1 MISPIFSTKPYQYQ
15 NNNVSFKANINSPR
29 LKFSSKDF
37 FVNIEGYGKNLEWAE
52 KAKALA
58 DTTVNLIRN
67 KCSFD
72 NIMRYIAAGI
82 ARANSDAAN
91 KLKRESS
98 GVLRIEREHYK
109 FIDMPPNH
117 ELITHYGQTARYS
130 GYKNRLD
137 WIQCNPLKNPFKE
150 INLSRPMRNEDGS
163 YINHCHQYKIN
174 SGMDLLMQ
182 KHNALVAKYKPEE
195 VKKDDINDINE
206 RIAEIRWILAHL
218 TPWVRGSD
226 AISNIYMRALY
237 KALGV
242 KSYNLAKGTSL
253 DLEAYCTPLEEY
265 KKEFQNYFVK
275 KPKVIE

>member
-82 ARANSDAAN
+82 ARANSDATN

-98 GVLRIEREHYK
+98 GVLRTEREH
-109 FIDMPPNH
+109 
-117 ELITHYGQTARYS
+117 
-130 GYKNRLD
+130 
-137 WIQCNPLKNPFKE
+137 
-150 INLSRPMRNEDGS
+150 
-163 YINHCHQYKIN
+163 
-174 SGMDLLMQ
+174 
-182 KHNALVAKYKPEE
+182 
-195 VKKDDINDINE
+195 
-206 RIAEIRWILAHL
+206 
-218 TPWVRGSD
+218 
-226 AISNIYMRALY
+226 
-237 KALGV
+237 
-242 KSYNLAKGTSL
+242 
-253 DLEAYCTPLEEY
+253 
-265 KKEFQNYFVK
+265 
-275 KPKVIE
+275 